1 MPPLLTKQRV
11 AYVSRR
17 KPEMLKGSPI
27 NPPVPVAMRYN
38 AELQALIKQM
48 TTETQA
54 ALTALFDTE
63 HAQEYFAQDAS
74 TASQANI
81 VMNSLIKKF
90 TTLFNARS
98 KLIAKRFADASNK
111 ASSKATH
118 SSLKELSGGL
128 SLGTRRLDADTK
140 EIMTATIAE
149 NVGLIKTIP
158 QKYLAGVQGAVMRSI
173 TTGNGMQTL
182 LPYIKKHKGITERR
196 AHFIAIDQTRKAN
209 VALTVGRMDKL
220 GLEYGEWLH
229 TGGGKTSRELH
240 EELHGT
246 IFKFSDPPVIQK
258 NPTVRGLPGQLPG
271 CRCRFKPVLRFKD

>member
-1 MPPLLTKQRV
+1 MPPLLTKQRA

-27 NPPVPVAMRYN
+27 NPPAPVAMRYN

-48 TTETQA
+48 TTETQV

-81 VMNSLIKKF
+81 VLNALIKKF
-90 TTLFNARS
+90 TTLFNTRS
-98 KLIAKRFADASNK
+98 KPIAKRFSSASNR

-128 SLGTRRLDADTK
+128 SLGTRKLDADTK

-149 NVGLIKTIP
+149 NVGLIKSIP

-182 LPYIKKHKGITERR
+182 LPYIRKSKAVTERR
-196 AHFIAIDQTRKAN
+196 AQFIALDQTRKAN
-209 VALTVGRMDKL
+209 VALTASRMEKI
-220 GLEYGEWLH
+220 GLKKFEWLH

-240 EELHGT
+240 EELSGQ
-246 IFKFSDPPVIQK
+246 IFEFANPPVIQK
-258 NPTVRGLPGQLPG
+258 DPLVRGLPGQLPG
-271 CRCRFKPVLRFKD
+271 CRCRIKPVIDFT

>member
-1 MPPLLTKQRV
+1 MLTKKKAKWV
-11 AYVSRR
+11 ASRR
-17 KPEMLKGSPI
+17 PEMLRGSPI
-27 NPPVPVAMRYN
+27 NPPTPVAMRYN
-38 AELQALIKQM
+38 AELQDMIKQM
-48 TTETQA
+48 TAETQA
-54 ALTALFDTE
+54 ALEAIFDTE

-81 VMNSLIKKF
+81 VMNALIKKF
-90 TTLFNARS
+90 TMLFNTRS
-98 KLIAKRFADASNK
+98 KPIAKRFASASNR

-128 SLGTRRLDADTK
+128 SLGTRKLDADTK

-209 VALTVGRMDKL
+209 VALTVGRMEKI
-220 GLEYGEWLH
+220 GLKKGRWIH

-240 EELHGT
+240 EELDGT
-246 IFKFSDPPVIQK
+246 IFEFANPPVIQK

-271 CRCRFKPVLRFKD
+271 CRCRFAPVIEFDD